1 MEMTATKTQH
11 TVNEVRSLLYV
22 VLIALVIRSFVIEL
36 FFVPTGSM
44 KATVLE
50 GDYIFSTKY
59 SYGYSKYSFPFSP
72 DLFNDR
78 IFASAPQRGDII
90 IFRPP
95 MNMELRYI
103 KRLIGLPGD
112 KVQLINDIIYINDHP
127 IDRMEIGSYID
138 EQGYK
143 YNKYKE
149 TLPNG
154 SSYTAYKLDRHTE
167 SFALPSN
174 KYSSTEVFYVPKNHY
189 FFLGDN
195 RDNSNDSRAEL
206 GFVPFENFIAK
217 GQLILFSTKELLWVD
232 HGSFVERI
240 ARIWLWLKSI
250 RFDRMFHSIY
260 HLTVD

>member
-1 MEMTATKTQH
+1 MTAITEKKINH
-11 TVNEVRSLLYV
+11 TVNEIRSLIYV
-22 VLIALVIRSFVIEL
+22 VLIALTIRSLVIEL

-50 GDYIFSTKY
+50 GEYIFSTKY
-59 SYGYSKYSFPFSP
+59 SYGYSRYSFPFSP
-72 DLFNDR
+72 NIFSGR
-78 IFASAPQRGDII
+78 VFASAPQRGDII

-112 KVQLINDIIYINDHP
+112 KIQLIKDVVYINDKP
-127 IDRMEIGSYID
+127 IVRSEIGDYTD
-138 EQGYK
+138 EQGQK

-154 SSYTAYKLDRHTE
+154 VSYTAYKLDQQMEKFTMM
-167 SFALPSN
+167 AN
-174 KYSSTEVFYVPKNHY
+174 KYSNTEIFYVPKDHY

-195 RDNSNDSRAEL
+195 RDCSNDSRVDL

-217 GQLILFSTKELLWVD
+217 GRVILFSTKELLWVD
-232 HGSFVERI
+232 NGSITERV

-250 RFDRMFHSIY
+250 RFDRMFKSIY
-260 HLTVD
+260 YE